1 MTNDKRWEHAAGL
14 IVEKS
19 GGARRITINRPHK
32 LNAVTNGVLR
42 ALADELEAATADDEC
57 RVIVLTGA
65 GRGFCAGADLVGY
78 NDTNSTSPAG
88 VDAMESATRIATAI
102 SYARQPVI
110 ARLNGPAA
118 GVGAGLAVACDLILA
133 AESAFIKLGF
143 DQLGIMPDGGVT
155 AFLTTSV
162 GRHKAMQ
169 HALLGDRLSAAEAH
183 RLGLVAR
190 LWPDDEF
197 DAQVDAVVERFATG
211 PILGVAA
218 TKRAINQVALPALED
233 ALEYESTTQVELLRT
248 EDYVE
253 GVSAFKEKRAPKFR
267 GR

>member
-1 MTNDKRWEHAAGL
+1 VTHEKRWEHRAGL

-19 GGARRITINRPHK
+19 GGARRLTVNRPDR
-32 LNAVTNGVLR
+32 LNAVTNGVLH
-42 ALADELEAATADDEC
+42 ALAVECEAAAADDAC
-57 RVIVLTGA
+57 RVVVLTGA

-88 VDAMESATRIATAI
+88 VDAMEYATRIATAI
-102 SYARQPVI
+102 AHAPQTFI

-133 AESAFIKLGF
+133 SESSFLKLGF
-143 DQLGIMPDGGVT
+143 DQLGIMPDGGAT

-183 RLGLVAR
+183 QLGLVAR
-190 LWPDDEF
+190 VWPDGDFAEE
-197 DAQVDAVVERFATG
+197 VDAIVQRLATG
-211 PILGVAA
+211 PILGMAA
-218 TKRAINQVALPALED
+218 TKRAINQVALPGLPAALD
-233 ALEYESTTQVELLRT
+233 YEATTQVDLLRS
-248 EDYVE
+248 EDYAE
-253 GVSAFKEKRAPKFR
+253 GVASFKEKRPPRFQ